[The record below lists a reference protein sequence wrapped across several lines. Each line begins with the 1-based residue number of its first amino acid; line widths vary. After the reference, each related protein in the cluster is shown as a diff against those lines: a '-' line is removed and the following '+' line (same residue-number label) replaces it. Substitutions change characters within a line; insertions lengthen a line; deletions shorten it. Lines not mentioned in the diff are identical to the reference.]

1 MNSAEPRLQTTE
13 DQQQIEQKLFESVE
27 ALLPRFKERAEETRQ
42 LRKVPQASID
52 ELQETGFFLALQPR
66 QFGGYEMSPQ
76 GFFNTAIKISEAC
89 MSTAW
94 ASGIIAVHAFQLA
107 LMDERAQKDVWSDN
121 IHTRVSSSYAP
132 MGKIEVVE
140 DGFKLSGRWG
150 WSSGSDHCTW
160 VLLGAI
166 VPNDGYRTFLVPM
179 PDYRIEDTWQAM
191 GLQGTGSNDIVVE
204 DAFVPAYRTHRQID
218 GFQLTNPGY
227 AVSDAP
233 LYRIPWAQIF
243 ARTVCSPAIGATR
256 AAVELFKQGA
266 LGKASNDP
274 TKLAQDT
281 ATQMLVAN
289 AITEIDEIEA
299 ILYRNFDRMTDAVN
313 AGQEI
318 PLQDRVLYRYQASLV
333 IEKCIAAIDSLFNSA
348 GGRSVFLG
356 SEIQQRFL
364 DIHTARAHV
373 ANNPTPFARNLG
385 AMQLGMENTDF
396 FV

>member
-1 MNSAEPRLQTTE
+1 
-13 DQQQIEQKLFESVE
+13 
-27 ALLPRFKERAEETRQ
+27 
-42 LRKVPQASID
+42 
-52 ELQETGFFLALQPR
+52 
-66 QFGGYEMSPQ
+66 
-76 GFFNTAIKISEAC
+76 

-107 LMDERAQKDVWSDN
+107 LMDERAQKDVWGEN

-132 MGKIEVVE
+132 LGKVEVV
-140 DGFKLSGRWG
+140 DGGFKLSGRWG

-204 DAFVPAYRTHRQID
+204 DAFVPEYRTHRQID

-227 AVSDAP
+227 ATNDAP
-233 LYRIPWAQIF
+233 LYHVPWAQIF

-256 AAVELFKQGA
+256 SAIELFKQGA
-266 LGKASNDP
+266 MGKASNDP
-274 TKLAQDT
+274 TKLAKDT
-281 ATQMLVAN
+281 ATQMLVAEATN
-289 AITEIDEIEA
+289 KVDEIEA
-299 ILYRNFDRMTDAVN
+299 ILYRNFDRMMAAVN
-313 AGQEI
+313 KGEEI
-318 PLQDRVLYRYQASLV
+318 PLEDRVLYRYQASQV

-356 SEIQQRFL
+356 SEIQNSFL

>member
-1 MNSAEPRLQTTE
+1 MNSAQPLSQET
-13 DQQQIEQKLFESVE
+13 DYQQQLEQNLFESVE
-27 ALLPRFKERAEETRQ
+27 ALLPRIKERTDETRK

-52 ELQETGFFLALQPR
+52 ELQATGFFLALQPR

-76 GFFNTAIKISEAC
+76 GFFKTAIKLSEAC

-107 LMDERAQKDVWSDN
+107 LMDERAQKDVWDEN

-132 MGKIEVVE
+132 LGKVEVV
-140 DGFKLSGRWG
+140 DGGFKLSGRWG

-179 PDYRIEDTWQAM
+179 PDYKIEDTWQAM
-191 GLQGTGSNDIVVE
+191 GLQGTGSNDIVV
-204 DAFVPAYRTHRQID
+204 DDVFVPEYRTHRQID

-227 AVSDAP
+227 ATNDAP
-233 LYRIPWAQIF
+233 LYRVPWAQIF

-256 AAVELFKQGA
+256 SAIELFKQGA
-266 LGKASNDP
+266 MGKASNDP

-281 ATQMLVAN
+281 ATQMLVAEATN
-289 AITEIDEIEA
+289 KVDEIEA
-299 ILYRNFDRMTDAVN
+299 ILYRNFDRMMDAVN
-313 AGQEI
+313 SGEEI
-318 PLQDRVLYRYQASLV
+318 PLIDRVLYRYQASQV

-356 SEIQQRFL
+356 SEIQNSFL